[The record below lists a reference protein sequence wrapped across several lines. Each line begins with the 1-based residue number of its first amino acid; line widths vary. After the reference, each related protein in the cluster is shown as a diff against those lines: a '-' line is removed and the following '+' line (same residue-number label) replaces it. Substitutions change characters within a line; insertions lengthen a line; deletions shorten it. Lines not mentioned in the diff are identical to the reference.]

1 MTTLATLFDAVSTP
15 ENYIAT
21 FRDGEIFIE
30 LARSEAANL

>member
-1 MTTLATLFDAVSTP
+1 MTTLATLFDAVCAP

-30 LARSEAANL
+30 LAGSEAAAK